1 MNDIDDR
8 RRAAIG
14 RLLRPRSVAIV
25 GASPTPGS
33 LGGAVLG
40 NLERFGFKGDI
51 HLVNPSR
58 SEINGRP
65 CVATTRDL
73 PRGVDA
79 VVLAIP
85 QKGVIDALKGCA
97 ERGVGGAIVF
107 SAGFAEAGP
116 EGVARQA
123 ELAKIARDSGM
134 AIEGPNCLGLVNYI
148 DGVAMTFGV
157 ALPFPPAGGKGV
169 AIISQSGAMATVV
182 RAALHARDIGL
193 SVTVSTGNEAVD
205 GVEDFL
211 DALVDDPSS
220 AVIAMVV
227 EQFRKPAQ
235 FLRLARRARA
245 LGKPIFL
252 MHPGRG
258 QAARQSAAT
267 HTGAIAGDW
276 DLMRARVEGEGVCV
290 VESLEELIDLSEIAL
305 RSPRMPSGGVAMITD
320 SGAFKA
326 MTLDTCELLGLAT
339 PPLSPASADVIGA
352 IAPGLILPTNPL
364 DLTAQALVDP
374 DLYRK
379 TLRPLIDDPAFGSI
393 VFGVIFSSP
402 LIAHR
407 KNKPIID
414 ALREFKPDKPVY
426 LAMLGD
432 EAEVPADL
440 IADFRSLGVPF
451 FRSPERLMRALA
463 RLDHWAS
470 RPLLPVDFDRPAA
483 HETVPSG
490 TIPEYRAKA
499 LLSHFGLRAP
509 RGGMATSLEEARE
522 IAARIGYPVVL
533 KAQSADLS
541 HKSDA
546 GGVVLGLA
554 NEAALHEGW
563 TRLHGNVALAMP
575 DLVLDGV
582 LVEAMSPRGVELII
596 GAKND
601 PDWGPVLLVGL
612 GGVFAE
618 ALKDARILPAG
629 LSAAT
634 IADEIGKLKG
644 AALLKGFRGD
654 QPRDIA
660 AAAELAASVGRFIL
674 AHPEVAEIDIN
685 PVLVLPEGEGA
696 LALDALIH
704 VA

>member
-1 MNDIDDR
+1 M
-8 RRAAIG
+8 
-14 RLLRPRSVAIV
+14 
-25 GASPTPGS
+25 
-33 LGGAVLG
+33 
-40 NLERFGFKGDI
+40 
-51 HLVNPSR
+51 
-58 SEINGRP
+58 
-65 CVATTRDL
+65 
-73 PRGVDA
+73 
-79 VVLAIP
+79 
-85 QKGVIDALKGCA
+85 
-97 ERGVGGAIVF
+97 
-107 SAGFAEAGP
+107 
-116 EGVARQA
+116 
-123 ELAKIARDSGM
+123 
-134 AIEGPNCLGLVNYI
+134 
-148 DGVAMTFGV
+148 
-157 ALPFPPAGGKGV
+157 
-169 AIISQSGAMATVV
+169 
-182 RAALHARDIGL
+182 
-193 SVTVSTGNEAVD
+193 STGNEAVD

>member
-58 SEINGRP
+58 SEINGRA

-73 PRGVDA
+73 PHGVDA

-123 ELAKIARDSGM
+123 ELAAIARDAGM

-211 DALVDDPSS
+211 DALIDDPSS

-235 FLRLARRARA
+235 FVRLARRARA
-245 LGKPIFL
+245 MGKPIFL

-339 PPLSPASADVIGA
+339 PPLSSASADVIGA

-414 ALREFKPDKPVY
+414 ALREFKPEKPVY

-470 RPLLPVDFDRPAA
+470 RPLLPAEAKAPAP
-483 HETVPSG
+483 HERLPAG

-509 RGGMATSLEEARE
+509 MGGMATSLKEARE
-522 IAARIGYPVVL
+522 IAARIGYPVAL

-554 NEAALHEGW
+554 SETALHDGW

-582 LVEAMSPRGVELII
+582 LVEAMSPRGVELIV

-618 ALKDARILPAG
+618 ALKDVRILPAG
-629 LSAAT
+629 LSAET
-634 IADEIGKLKG
+634 IATEIGKLKG

-654 QPRDIA
+654 RPRDIS

>member
-470 RPLLPVDFDRPAA
+470 RPLLPGDFDRPAA